1 MTEAGKPM
9 SNDVIGLSTEG
20 KDSKLPTDKGPET
33 TDSILNE

>member
-9 SNDVIGLSTEG
+9 SNHLIGLSTEG
-20 KDSKLPTDKGPET
+20 NDGKLLTDKGPET